1 MFESNS
7 LPKLVVL
14 GTGGTIA
21 GRSALPNDN
30 IGYVAA
36 QINVAA
42 LADGIPG
49 LAAHLDGFELVCEQV
64 AQIDSKDMS
73 FEVWVQ
79 LARRVEQLQTS
90 PEVKAVVITHGTD
103 TLEETAYF
111 LSRVLSLHK
120 PVVLTCAMRPASAL
134 SPDGPQNLLDALTVS
149 KQAQAGVFVVC
160 AGRVHSANC
169 VQKVHP
175 YRLDAF
181 SSGDAGPI
189 GFVEEDQVRWTT
201 HVWDPI
207 PTILNALQLPE
218 AAAWPCVDIILNH
231 AGADGRVVNALVQAG
246 VQGLVVAGTGNG
258 TVSSALQAALLKAQ
272 SAGVRVVLASRCT
285 QGRVIACANEPWT
298 LAINSNPVKA
308 RVDLLLSLMNSP

>member
-1 MFESNS
+1 MFESKS

-36 QINVAA
+36 QISVAT
-42 LADGIPG
+42 LTDGIPG
-49 LAAHLDGFELVCEQV
+49 LLALVDGFELVCDQV

-79 LARRVEQLQTS
+79 LARRVAQLQTAS
-90 PEVKAVVITHGTD
+90 EVKAVVITHGTD

-111 LSRVLSLHK
+111 LSRVVSLHK
-120 PVVLTCAMRPASAL
+120 PVVLTCAMRPATAL
-134 SPDGPQNLLDALTVS
+134 SPDGPQNLLDALTV
-149 KQAQAGVFVVC
+149 AQHAKAGVFVVC
-160 AGRVHSANC
+160 AGRVHSANS

-181 SSGDAGPI
+181 SSGDAGPM
-189 GFVEEDQVRWTT
+189 GFVEAGQVRWTA
-201 HVWDPI
+201 HAWE
-207 PTILNALQLPE
+207 PTAAMLNALELPE
-218 AAAWPCVDIILNH
+218 ASDWPAVDIVLNH
-231 AGADGRVVNALVQAG
+231 AGADGRIVEALVQAG

-272 SAGVRVVLASRCT
+272 SVGVRVVLATRCT
-285 QGRVIACANEPWT
+285 QGRIIARADGLWP
-298 LAINSNPVKA
+298 LALNSNPVKA
-308 RVDLLLSLMNSP
+308 RVDLLLSLMTTH

>member
-1 MFESNS
+1 VFESNS

-30 IGYVAA
+30 IGYEAA
-36 QINVAA
+36 QISVAA

-49 LAAHLDGFELVCEQV
+49 LSARLDGVELVCEQM

-79 LARRVEQLQTS
+79 LARRVEQLQASADVT
-90 PEVKAVVITHGTD
+90 AVVITHGTD

-111 LSRVLSLHK
+111 LSRVLTGHQ
-120 PVVLTCAMRPASAL
+120 PVVLTCAMRPANAL

-149 KQAQAGVFVVC
+149 RQAQAGVFVVC
-160 AGRVHSANC
+160 GGCVHSAAY

-181 SSGDAGPI
+181 SSRDAGPV
-189 GFVEEDQVRWTT
+189 GFVEEGRVRWTADS
-201 HVWDPI
+201 WG
-207 PTILNALQLPE
+207 PTPTMLNSLELPE
-218 AAAWPCVDIILNH
+218 ASDWPAVDIVLNH
-231 AGADGRVVNALVQAG
+231 AGADGRIVDALVQAG

-258 TVSSALQAALLKAQ
+258 TVSSALQVALLKAQ
-272 SAGVRVVLASRCT
+272 SAGVHVVLATRCT
-285 QGRVIACANEPWT
+285 QGRIIARADGHWP
-298 LAINSNPVKA
+298 LALNSNPVKA
-308 RVDLLLSLMNSP
+308 RIDLLLSLMNSR